1 MQITSK
7 KISIFL
13 TSLYQTATQVY
24 DCPVFQFYILAGLKL
39 DVAKVISLNVGLP
52 RTVNFRGQAVTTGIF
67 KEPVTER
74 IKLRRLNLDGD
85 RQADLTVHGGP
96 DKALYA
102 YPAEHY
108 DYWKKRLPNMK
119 LPWGMFG
126 ENLTTQGLLEDQV
139 NIGDIFRIGSSQ
151 VVATQPRMPCYK
163 LGVKFGRMDI
173 VRQFM
178 ESKLTGIYFR
188 VLKEGDVGVG
198 DEIELIRRDE
208 NNVTVKDIVQLV
220 GNEADEATIRRAVRI
235 KALPEAWRQEFLD
248 YLGKQDSIQ

>member
-1 MQITSK
+1 MA
-7 KISIFL
+7 KI
-13 TSLYQTATQVY
+13 
-24 DCPVFQFYILAGLKL
+24 
-39 DVAKVISLNVGLP
+39 ISLNVGLP
-52 RTVNFRGQAVTTGIF
+52 RTVNFHGQAVTTGIF
-67 KEPVTER
+67 KEPVKGR

-96 DKALYA
+96 DKAVYA

-126 ENLTTQGLLEDQV
+126 ENFTTEGLLENQV
-139 NIGDIFRIGSSQ
+139 NIGDVFQIGSSE

-188 VLKEGDVGVG
+188 VLKEGEVGAG
-198 DEIELIRRDE
+198 DAIELISRDV
-208 NNVTVKDIVQLV
+208 NNVTVKDVVQLV
-220 GNEADEATIRRAVRI
+220 TGKGDLTTIRRAVHI

-248 YLGKQDSIQ
+248 YLGKQDGMN

>member
-1 MQITSK
+1 M
-7 KISIFL
+7 
-13 TSLYQTATQVY
+13 
-24 DCPVFQFYILAGLKL
+24 
-39 DVAKVISLNVGLP
+39 AKVISLNVALP
-52 RTVNFRGQAVTTGIF
+52 RTVKFRGQAVTTGIF
-67 KEPVTER
+67 KEPVKGR

-85 RQADLTVHGGP
+85 KQADLTVHGGP

-108 DYWKKRLPNMK
+108 AYWRKRLPNMK

-126 ENLTTQGLLEDQV
+126 ENLTTEELFEDQV
-139 NIGDIFRIGSSQ
+139 NIGDVFRIGSSK

-188 VLKEGDVGVG
+188 VLKEGDVGAG
-198 DEIELIRRDE
+198 DEIELISRDD
-208 NNVTVKDIVQLV
+208 NNVTVKDIVRLV
-220 GNEADEATIRRAVRI
+220 SSRRDEATIQRALHI
-235 KALPEAWRQEFLD
+235 KALPEAWRQEFLG
-248 YLGKQDSIQ
+248 YLGKQDDIE